1 MKVKKMIDDNSNVF
15 IEALEKNDVN
25 LMNKIPKAEFH
36 NHSAL
41 GCDRNLLIKYGVYIP
56 KFEEINSIEEMDKFS
71 KKYVSKFTKMEE
83 GFKFL
88 IENTVISAINDGIV
102 ILETSI
108 DFRFFKFYSNNI
120 EQGLIFL
127 ENLKNK
133 YQDRLSLKYDIGL
146 SRKSYN
152 IQFENLII
160 KLIDSGIFSGIDIY
174 GDEAYNDLSKFK
186 SIYKYAKKKKMKLKA
201 HVGEFG
207 DTKDIIDTIKYL
219 DLNVVQHGINIVYSK
234 EDMLYAKERNIV
246 FNVCPTSNIVLKR
259 VKSFNEHP
267 IRIMYDMGL
276 KITINT
282 DDLLIFNSTLSNE
295 YLKLYNSKVFNVEEL
310 NEIRIKSLNY

>member
-1 MKVKKMIDDNSNVF
+1 MIDDNSNVF
-15 IEALEKNDVN
+15 IEALEKNDVD
-25 LMNKIPKAEFH
+25 LMKKIPKAEFH

-41 GCDRNLLIKYGVYIP
+41 GCDRKLLIKYGVHIP
-56 KFEEINSIEEMDKFS
+56 EFEEINSIEEMDIFS
-71 KKYVSKFTKMEE
+71 KKYVSKFTKTEE

-88 IENTVISAINDGIV
+88 IVNTVISAINDGIV

-133 YQDRLSLKYDIGL
+133 YQDRISLKYDIGL

-152 IQFENLII
+152 VQFKKLII
-160 KLIDSGIFSGIDIY
+160 KLIDSRMFSGIDIY

-186 SIYKYAKKKKMKLKA
+186 NIYKYAKNMGMKLKA

-207 DTKDIIDTIKYL
+207 DTKDIINTIKYL
-219 DLNVVQHGINIVYSK
+219 DINVVQHGINIAYSK
-234 EDMLYAKERNIV
+234 ENMIYAKERGIV

-259 VKSFNEHP
+259 AKSLNEHP
-267 IRIMYDMGL
+267 IRLMYDMGL

-282 DDLLIFNSTLSNE
+282 DDLLIFNSTLSDE
-295 YLKLYNSKVFNVEEL
+295 YLKLYSSKVFNAKEL

>member
-1 MKVKKMIDDNSNVF
+1 MIDDNSNVF
-15 IEALEKNDVN
+15 IGALEKNDIN
-25 LMNKIPKAEFH
+25 LMKKIPKAEFH

-41 GCDRNLLIKYGVYIP
+41 GCDRKLLTKYGVHIP
-56 KFEEINSIEEMDKFS
+56 KFEEINSIEEMDIFS
-71 KKYVSKFTKMEE
+71 KKYVSKFTKTEE

-133 YQDRLSLKYDIGL
+133 YQDRISLKYDIGL

-160 KLIDSGIFSGIDIY
+160 KLIDSRMFSGIDIY

-186 SIYKYAKKKKMKLKA
+186 NIYKYAKNMGMKLKA

-207 DTKDIIDTIKYL
+207 SSKDIYEAIQYKNQPIEEILKKIKKDNVKIKELKAVNTTI
-219 DLNVVQHGINIVYSK
+219 
-234 EDMLYAKERNIV
+234 
-246 FNVCPTSNIVLKR
+246 
-259 VKSFNEHP
+259 
-267 IRIMYDMGL
+267 
-276 KITINT
+276 
-282 DDLLIFNSTLSNE
+282 
-295 YLKLYNSKVFNVEEL
+295 
-310 NEIRIKSLNY
+310 

>member
-1 MKVKKMIDDNSNVF
+1 MIDDNSNVF
-15 IEALEKNDVN
+15 IEALEKNDVD
-25 LMNKIPKAEFH
+25 LMKKIPKAEFH

-41 GCDRNLLIKYGVYIP
+41 GCDRKLLIKYGVHIP
-56 KFEEINSIEEMDKFS
+56 KFEKINSIKEMDIFS
-71 KKYVSKFTKMEE
+71 KKYVSKFTKTEE

-88 IENTVISAINDGIV
+88 IEDTVISAINDGIV

-133 YQDRLSLKYDIGL
+133 YQDRISLKYDIGL

-160 KLIDSGIFSGIDIY
+160 KLIDSRMFSGIDIY

-186 SIYKYAKKKKMKLKA
+186 NIYKYAKNMGMKLKA

-207 DTKDIIDTIKYL
+207 DTKDIINTIKYL
-219 DLNVVQHGINIVYSK
+219 DINVVQHGINIAYSK
-234 EDMLYAKERNIV
+234 EDIIYAKERGIV

-259 VKSFNEHP
+259 AKSLNEHP
-267 IRIMYDMGL
+267 IRLMYDMGL

-282 DDLLIFNSTLSNE
+282 DDLLIFNSTLSDE
-295 YLKLYNSKVFNVEEL
+295 YLKLYSSKVFNAKEL